1 MGGVNYVAIILV
13 QKSELLPH
21 FYSVVAYNMISLKIA
36 FTVDSCPSATR
47 IGHGICNADTGPY
60 QSGAD
65 IEGCGAAD
73 LDNYVD
79 CDNVDVNDNHYNVV
93 LKTKENYCG
102 NYFTQIPCIKH
113 FQINFHYTRMTVAFV
128 RSNVK
133 GMKHKTFENVFHSR
147 QSQSP
152 GS

>member
-1 MGGVNYVAIILV
+1 MWATAAYFYAYFFII
-13 QKSELLPH
+13 
-21 FYSVVAYNMISLKIA
+21 
-36 FTVDSCPSATR
+36 
-47 IGHGICNADTGPY
+47 ICANV
-60 QSGAD
+60 SGENHKFIEDQRFNCANLGQTERMRTKETMS
-65 IEGCGAAD
+65 EGCGAAD
-73 LDNYVD
+73 PDNYVD
-79 CDNVDVNDNHYNVV
+79 CDNVDVNDNHYYVV
-93 LKTKENYCG
+93 IKTKENYCG
-102 NYFTQIPCIKH
+102 NCFTQIPCIKH